1 MVNQKIE
8 TAALKMD
15 FVYVSKKVWWYSFN
29 DTGSGLPSG
38 TCIGVL
44 QQECCSANSFNGLP
58 EEKGVKKDWCEV
70 QGCESSCLNV
80 TRRLDQVDAS
90 HDVHHLRSSRIMQN
104 KRSMIEGDFAGT
116 DFNDVL
122 GEYTT
127 LDPLSTGAVLGPS
140 NLEHD
145 AECRANSY
153 YAIDHNSPTLIC
165 EDYESNRCDANDYM
179 IKKENETFC
188 LNVRAVDPSNDL
200 EEDTIIRTT
209 APYNIPYTLPSEEEL
224 TRGTVYLSLV
234 TENITNLT
242 FNDQLELEEITL
254 EWIKD
259 NVGSSDTFSP

>member
-1 MVNQKIE
+1 VVVWLAKALVLAVMVNQKIE

-188 LNVRAVDPSNDL
+188 LNVVRNDCCLPKTLLAHNHYCALTSWLYIKLPISEYMFKSNGC
-200 EEDTIIRTT
+200 
-209 APYNIPYTLPSEEEL
+209 N
-224 TRGTVYLSLV
+224 LSHVL
-234 TENITNLT
+234 LA
-242 FNDQLELEEITL
+242 
-254 EWIKD
+254 
-259 NVGSSDTFSP
+259 SSRSQ